1 MRLAG
6 GRHEPA
12 ARGTPPGLLA
22 QAARVAKHAGPG
34 EPEALLAALAALDG
48 PAEEAAELL
57 RAHHLVRLVHSTLPE
72 AALRAR
78 LPAALVDAL
87 ASRRPIQRL
96 PVATLL
102 AAYDEVQAAFAGAGV
117 PLLLLKGFAF
127 AERLYGGLERRPQHD
142 LDLLVRRRD
151 RRRALRL
158 LAGLGFARKAYDL
171 HSRTVV
177 RAGVAVDLHH
187 ALRRAPAFAIEE
199 RVLWDTAVEQP
210 VGARRFRTLS
220 DEYALVLLVLASFE
234 DLGQGMAKLKQL
246 LDLYLL
252 LRAVDATLDWEA
264 FFTRREGEN
273 LGGVAVHVLAL
284 AATLFEAEAELPRLA
299 AALAA
304 RRAGCAPASRD
315 EVLALVGAPRKDVA
329 SLAWFGRVYPGSLL
343 LHLLWF
349 WAGGF
354 PANLR
359 NLGPAWLGS
368 LRRLAASHA
377 APGAR

>member
-1 MRLAG
+1 M
-6 GRHEPA
+6 PVA
-12 ARGTPPGLLA
+12 ALA
-22 QAARVAKHAGPG
+22 QVAKHAGLG
-34 EPEALLAALAALDG
+34 DREALLDALAALDA
-48 PAEEAAELL
+48 PAEEAAERL
-57 RAHHLVRLVHSTLPE
+57 RAHHLVRLVHSCVPDE
-72 AALRAR
+72 ALRAR

-102 AAYDEVQAAFAGAGV
+102 AAYDEVRAAFAAAGV
-117 PLLLLKGFAF
+117 PLLLLKGFVF

-142 LDLLVRRRD
+142 VDVLVRRRD
-151 RRRALRL
+151 RRRALGL
-158 LAGLGFARKAYDL
+158 LRGLGFERKAYDL

-177 RAGVAVDLHH
+177 RDGVAIDVHH
-187 ALRRAPAFAIEE
+187 ALRRAPAFAIDEAELWATAIE
-199 RVLWDTAVEQP
+199 RP
-210 VGARRFRTLS
+210 VGARRIATLS
-220 DEYALVLLVLASFE
+220 DEYTLVLLVLASFE

-252 LRAVDATLDWEA
+252 LRAVDADFDWEA
-264 FFTRREGEN
+264 FFARREREN
-273 LGGVAVHVLAL
+273 LGAVSVQVLGL
-284 AATLFEAEAELPRLA
+284 VATLFEAGEELPRLV
-299 AALAA
+299 AALD
-304 RRAGCAPASRD
+304 RRQEPVTPASRQ

-329 SLAWFGRVYPGSLL
+329 SLAWFGRVYPGSLW

-368 LRRLAASHA
+368 MRRLAASHA
-377 APGAR
+377 ASGGR